1 MKHTLSILFYVLICG
16 FIAYYRN
23 DITSF
28 IIENLIYRK
37 ENIIF
42 TTNEYSKSENYNY
55 VQITNDFEVNNK
67 AEILN
72 AIYTILDSGMN
83 EFVFYCAK
91 DYDMCQYDVEKLS
104 TNENYLSVLN
114 NFVHP
119 YNSYNKLYISTNNM
133 GKIKISVDK
142 LYSNE
147 EIKYIND
154 QLDVIEDT
162 LLTSQMTDVEK
173 IKTFHD
179 YIINNTVYDQKRA
192 NEIESNTQGENTLMS
207 HKANGVLTNHVA
219 LCSGYTDLMAIYL
232 NRLNLKNYKIST
244 INHIWNAVNINN
256 EWLHLDLTWDDPVTD
271 TGENV
276 LLDDFF
282 LISNNK
288 LVSKN
293 TKQHNFDVNIY
304 KEIANH

>member
-1 MKHTLSILFYVLICG
+1 
-16 FIAYYRN
+16 
-23 DITSF
+23 
-28 IIENLIYRK
+28 
-37 ENIIF
+37 
-42 TTNEYSKSENYNY
+42 
-55 VQITNDFEVNNK
+55 
-67 AEILN
+67 
-72 AIYTILDSGMN
+72 
-83 EFVFYCAK
+83 
-91 DYDMCQYDVEKLS
+91 
-104 TNENYLSVLN
+104 
-114 NFVHP
+114 
-119 YNSYNKLYISTNNM
+119 M

-271 TGENV
+271 TNENV

-288 LVSKN
+288 LVGKN
-293 TKQHNFDVNIY
+293 TKQHNYDINIY